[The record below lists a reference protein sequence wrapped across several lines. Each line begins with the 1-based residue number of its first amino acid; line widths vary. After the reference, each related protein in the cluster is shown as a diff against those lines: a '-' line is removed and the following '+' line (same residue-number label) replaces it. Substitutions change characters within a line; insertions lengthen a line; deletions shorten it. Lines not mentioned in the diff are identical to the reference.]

1 MPGGRADRSELAR
14 GPNGR
19 ILCRWC
25 NLETPRGRVTNILRL
40 SLEQLDRS
48 DGRKCRPLAG
58 PTDRILRAGQ
68 SLVVHGAVAVQLS
81 PPDDSPRSGFLPF
94 GTTAFDRQDHT
105 LVAVA
110 QPLALRIVPR
120 STGAGAC

>member
-1 MPGGRADRSELAR
+1 
-14 GPNGR
+14 
-19 ILCRWC
+19 
-25 NLETPRGRVTNILRL
+25 VTDILRL

-48 DGRKCRPLAG
+48 DGRRCRPLSG
-58 PTDRILRAGQ
+58 PTDRILRVGQ
-68 SLVVHGAVAVQLS
+68 SLVVHGAIAVQLS
-81 PPDDSPRSGFLPF
+81 PPSDASRSEFLPF
-94 GTTAFDRQDHT
+94 GTTVFDRQDHT